1 MGVLTTLQPP
11 SITMFMIIIRIWK
24 LTQNCTVCC
33 YRMIKHFFSLF
44 SQFQL
49 PSQFR
54 KGHEFHIFNTVVGRG
69 WSLILIMSNSAC
81 NTPFAQC
88 SNTLYKMQW
97 RILHSQRDVLL
108 FRSPGSGLFPFICAV
123 SPEPSSFLYEG
134 SLCTLFLLISA
145 FVKQLKFLV

>member
-11 SITMFMIIIRIWK
+11 SIMMFMIIIRIWK

-33 YRMIKHFFSLF
+33 YRIIKHFFILF

-54 KGHEFHIFNTVVGRG
+54 KGMSSIFSIQLWR

-97 RILHSQRDVLL
+97 RILHSQRAVLL
-108 FRSPGSGLFPFICAV
+108 FRSPGSGSFPFICAV
-123 SPEPSSFLYEG
+123 SPEPPSFLYEG

-145 FVKQLKFLV
+145 FVKQVKFLV

>member
-11 SITMFMIIIRIWK
+11 SIMMFMIIIRIWK

-33 YRMIKHFFSLF
+33 YRIIKHFFSLF
-44 SQFQL
+44 SGFSLLLNFGKGMSSIFSIQL
-49 PSQFR
+49 WR
-54 KGHEFHIFNTVVGRG
+54 

-81 NTPFAQC
+81 NTPFTQC

-108 FRSPGSGLFPFICAV
+108 YRSPGSGSFPFICAV

-145 FVKQLKFLV
+145 FVKELKFLV